1 MSAATPA
8 QLARLQRLAQLK
20 SDLEM
25 RRFSAYRSR
34 VEAMQGQIQA
44 IRQDLQ
50 AVYASTSAFSI
61 EEARLANAL
70 AGERSRAL
78 LRAEQ
83 ALQQMMPGYE
93 AARQAAVREFG
104 RVEVMRSVREDLLAQ
119 KTQDA
124 SRKASSSGA

>member
-1 MSAATPA
+1 MSSATPA
-8 QLARLQRLAQLK
+8 QLARLQKLAQLK

-25 RRFSAYRSR
+25 RRFSAYRAR
-34 VEAMQGQIQA
+34 VEVVQGQIRTIQ
-44 IRQDLQ
+44 QDLQ

-83 ALQQMMPGYE
+83 ALQQILPGFE
-93 AARQAAVREFG
+93 VARQAAIREFG
-104 RVEVMRSVREDLLAQ
+104 RVEVLRSVREDLLAQ
-119 KTQDA
+119 KAQDA
-124 SRKASSSGA
+124 SRKSSSG

>member
-34 VEAMQGQIQA
+34 VEVAQGQISA
-44 IRQDLQ
+44 IQQDLQ
-50 AVYASTSAFSI
+50 AIYASTSAFSI

-83 ALQQMMPGYE
+83 ALQQMLPGFE
-93 AARQAAVREFG
+93 TARQAAIREFG
-104 RVEVMRSVREDLLAQ
+104 RVEVLRSVRDDLLAR
-119 KTQDA
+119 KLRDA
-124 SRKASSSGA
+124 DRKSSTSQ

>member
-34 VEAMQGQIQA
+34 VEAMQGQIRA
-44 IRQDLQ
+44 IQQDLQ

-83 ALQQMMPGYE
+83 ALQQMLPGYE
-93 AARQAAVREFG
+93 SARQAAVREFG

-119 KTQDA
+119 KAQDA
-124 SRKASSSGA
+124 SRKASSS